1 MIDQTEAKWAGDTI
15 ERIVANV
22 ETVIISKHDVV
33 ELVVM
38 ALLARGHVLLEDLPG
53 TGKTSLAK
61 ALARSIDCGFSR
73 IQFTPDV
80 MPSDVTGFSIYNQ
93 KTNSFEFRP
102 GGVMSNLVLADEIN
116 RASAKTQSALLE
128 AMEEHQ
134 VTVDSQVYALEP
146 PFMVL
151 ATQNPIEQ
159 YGTYPLPE
167 AQLDRFLVK
176 LSIGYP
182 LPDDEVRVV
191 LETRA
196 AKAQIKAVATGADVV
211 RLQEMAERVHIA
223 PSVARYAVQ
232 VVAATR
238 SVKEC
243 LCGASPRASIAL
255 VDMARANALMRGRTY
270 VMPDDIKFLAPHVLA
285 HRLIL
290 THEARVN
297 GCSAQSVIAG
307 VLDSVAVPG
316 VDERD
321 MRAGADDAVASL
333 EG

>member
-1 MIDQTEAKWAGDTI
+1 MVDEKSAAWAGDVV
-15 ERIVANV
+15 ERVIANV
-22 ETVIISKHDVV
+22 ETAIISKHDVV

-38 ALLARGHVLLEDLPG
+38 AMIAQGHVLLEDLPG

-61 ALARSIDCGFSR
+61 SLARSIDCEFSR
-73 IQFTPDV
+73 MQFTPDV

-93 KTNSFEFRP
+93 QTNSFEFRP
-102 GGVMSNLVLADEIN
+102 GGVMSNLVLVDEIN

-128 AMEEHQ
+128 AMEERQ
-134 VTVDSQVYALEP
+134 VTVDSQVYELKA
-146 PFMVL
+146 PFMVM

-176 LSIGYP
+176 LSMGYP
-182 LPDDEVRVV
+182 LLEDEVRVV
-191 LETRA
+191 LETEA
-196 AKAQIKAVATGADVV
+196 AKERMQPVATGEDVV
-211 RLQEMAERVHIA
+211 KLQQLARDLHVA

-232 VVAATR
+232 VVTATR

-243 LCGASPRASIAL
+243 VCGASPRASIAL
-255 VDMARANALMRGRTY
+255 VNMARANALMRGRTY

-285 HRLIL
+285 HRIIL
-290 THEARVN
+290 THEARVS
-297 GCSAQSVIAG
+297 GRDPKVVIAG
-307 VLDSVAVPG
+307 ILETVAVPSVG
-316 VDERD
+316 ESELR
-321 MRAGADDAVASL
+321 G